1 MSRVPNKLIKVVPD
15 TNLII
20 SGFLWHGDPRQILNL
35 AEMKEI
41 ELYGSEDTYK
51 EFCDVI
57 RREKFQKILASN
69 IYTPEK
75 LIQDY
80 RGIINMVS
88 LRGELADLRVV
99 DGDKDDDLFFRT
111 ALLARAQIII
121 SKDTKVL
128 GVKKHA
134 GITVVDPAIFL
145 NDTFLKLKRGEFL

>member
-1 MSRVPNKLIKVVPD
+1 MRRVPSKLIKVVPD

-35 AEMKEI
+35 AETNEI
-41 ELYGSEDTYK
+41 ELYGSEETYN

-57 RREKFQKILASN
+57 RREKFKKILASN

-75 LIQDY
+75 LTLDY

-134 GITVVDPAIFL
+134 GIIVVDPATFL
-145 NDTFLKLKRGEFL
+145 NDIFSKLKKGKLF

>member
-1 MSRVPNKLIKVVPD
+1 MKRVPNKLIKVVPD

-41 ELYGSEDTYK
+41 ELYGSEDTHK

-57 RREKFQKILASN
+57 SRPKFQKILASN

-75 LIQDY
+75 LILDY
-80 RGIINMVS
+80 RGILNMVS
-88 LRGELADLRVV
+88 LHGELTDLRVV

-111 ALLARAQIII
+111 ARLAGAVIII
-121 SKDTKVL
+121 SKDARVL
-128 GVKKHA
+128 AVKKHA
-134 GITVVDPAIFL
+134 GITVVDPTTFL
-145 NDTFLKLKRGEFL
+145 NDTFPKLKRGEFF